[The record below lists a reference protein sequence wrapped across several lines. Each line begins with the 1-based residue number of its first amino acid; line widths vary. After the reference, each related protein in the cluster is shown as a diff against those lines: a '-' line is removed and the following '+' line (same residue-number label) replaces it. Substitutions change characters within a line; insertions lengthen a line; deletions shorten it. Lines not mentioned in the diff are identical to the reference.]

1 MDRGCEKKKRQ
12 RRKRQREIE
21 SEREINK
28 KREKEVKKG
37 TERRDGQR
45 KKKSLTIMT
54 LLSIR
59 IKMIKEC
66 ESTENFQISFSKLL
80 YFIYHIHFT
89 YASQRYLMNIFV
101 LIFDL
106 YDI

>member
-1 MDRGCEKKKRQ
+1 MRVRERERDSEREGRRGREK
-12 RRKRQREIE
+12 E

-28 KREKEVKKG
+28 KREKDVKKG
-37 TERRDGQR
+37 IERWEGQR

-54 LLSIR
+54 LLSIK

-89 YASQRYLMNIFV
+89 YAS
-101 LIFDL
+101 
-106 YDI
+106 